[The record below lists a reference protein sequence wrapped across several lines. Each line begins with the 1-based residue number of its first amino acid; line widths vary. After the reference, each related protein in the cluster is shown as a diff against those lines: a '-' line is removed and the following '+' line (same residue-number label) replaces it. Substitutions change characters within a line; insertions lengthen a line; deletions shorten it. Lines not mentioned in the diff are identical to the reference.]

1 MFGTTKSPSAPFVG
15 AVLMITAAALTPVA
29 AAPINDDGMRCYFAD
44 PLYNVLRIWGFMA
57 VFDFDENKIRP
68 AIIDIGILNDGE
80 SRNDGVQCDVTYA
93 PTQFIPANFDCGQ
106 PVDGTYDGVLPNR
119 TQHGT
124 NMKNH
129 ISATINDGGLAG
141 VAGQVAVPN
150 LYRFDEVHNY
160 VFELYSTI
168 DRAVDDEATVINI
181 SGSFPCQWKPPFLP
195 GSTFNICTV
204 EGRAAAVTGI
214 CLAPVPP
221 TDLIFRDTLCV
232 AGLTSIPAEGDIRSL
247 LQNAV
252 TRAETFGTPI
262 VSSAGNVES
271 GLVGMLSGAVVGNA
285 DVEAWGII
293 PPTLDGV
300 IAVGAVTPNPPYANA
315 DFHGSRV
322 DIWAPLNDTSPA
334 AAFISGLIAV
344 AQAINPDLNQDSVGI
359 DSDSGELSVDIVTTL
374 RDLLVDTAYTNSV
387 LNAAGHI
394 DPTGLRRNLVDPYAF
409 VLAVSEGLI
418 PDYRNLGYPDHFDSW
433 VPVAFT
439 GSDGPP
445 TNCEPTASRM
455 AVNDPPD
462 DPGSAQ
468 QIELSTASATA
479 LSGAI
484 LYVPGDPDDAVDE
497 DWLALDH
504 DVLSA
509 SGRHVTNL
517 ELTYLTG
524 IGDLELTSQDN
535 LMISQGSQNDGVETT
550 KRYRTRQMLGDAIVP
565 VVITGVSE
573 EDDNLYKL
581 SVETDLLTTAQPDGF
596 ESGGN
601 SNDTL
606 STATVIHGTGG
617 GPNVNVQN
625 QDNMLFVSILN
636 GNLHHIDDVD
646 FYRLEGLNFPIGDAL
661 AGIEYRVDAS
671 TPDVYLRVRDDGTG
685 QVNAGYGS
693 VEFTRFTG
701 GPFSIEVLSRFPGLY
716 VDYNLEILLKRARP
730 DLGLKDEAMME
741 WFKLQDRMIVDIG
754 RSPIPELDC
763 IRCNVLNLGATVDVR
778 PGQLS
783 RVHERVFGPGV
794 SVVRFVTV
802 ERGQSAVISVEKGDV
817 AALKSVALYD
827 VKLNRVAGRI
837 SRDSVAFDVPE
848 GVYAVVVIEDGRQD
862 AVVLRYRER
871 RRADR

>member
-1 MFGTTKSPSAPFVG
+1 
-15 AVLMITAAALTPVA
+15 
-29 AAPINDDGMRCYFAD
+29 
-44 PLYNVLRIWGFMA
+44 
-57 VFDFDENKIRP
+57 
-68 AIIDIGILNDGE
+68 
-80 SRNDGVQCDVTYA
+80 
-93 PTQFIPANFDCGQ
+93 
-106 PVDGTYDGVLPNR
+106 
-119 TQHGT
+119 
-124 NMKNH
+124 
-129 ISATINDGGLAG
+129 
-141 VAGQVAVPN
+141 
-150 LYRFDEVHNY
+150 
-160 VFELYSTI
+160 
-168 DRAVDDEATVINI
+168 
-181 SGSFPCQWKPPFLP
+181 
-195 GSTFNICTV
+195 
-204 EGRAAAVTGI
+204 
-214 CLAPVPP
+214 
-221 TDLIFRDTLCV
+221 
-232 AGLTSIPAEGDIRSL
+232 
-247 LQNAV
+247 
-252 TRAETFGTPI
+252 
-262 VSSAGNVES
+262 
-271 GLVGMLSGAVVGNA
+271 
-285 DVEAWGII
+285 
-293 PPTLDGV
+293 
-300 IAVGAVTPNPPYANA
+300 
-315 DFHGSRV
+315 
-322 DIWAPLNDTSPA
+322 
-334 AAFISGLIAV
+334 
-344 AQAINPDLNQDSVGI
+344 
-359 DSDSGELSVDIVTTL
+359 
-374 RDLLVDTAYTNSV
+374 
-387 LNAAGHI
+387 
-394 DPTGLRRNLVDPYAF
+394 
-409 VLAVSEGLI
+409 
-418 PDYRNLGYPDHFDSW
+418 
-433 VPVAFT
+433 
-439 GSDGPP
+439 
-445 TNCEPTASRM
+445 
-455 AVNDPPD
+455 
-462 DPGSAQ
+462 
-468 QIELSTASATA
+468 
-479 LSGAI
+479 
-484 LYVPGDPDDAVDE
+484 
-497 DWLALDH
+497 
-504 DVLSA
+504 
-509 SGRHVTNL
+509 
-517 ELTYLTG
+517 
-524 IGDLELTSQDN
+524 
-535 LMISQGSQNDGVETT
+535 MISQGSQNDGVETT